1 MQHKCSSNVRQK
13 FMTTF
18 LFTLKNTTK
27 KNGEKSI
34 VILFI
39 KDRKNT
45 TLSIQKSC
53 MEEQWSYETE
63 RVKKNHPDYKKLNA
77 FIEKYKIII
86 QKIIDDLEDENI
98 PYTLPDLINRIKSY
112 KGKGKTK
119 TFTEFITENTEIL
132 KSTDKIGSAKIEKQT
147 LQSLQTF
154 FGKKDIGFNELTF
167 QTLKK
172 YENYCVI
179 KGNKPATIGMR
190 LRTIR
195 YIFNMAIK
203 SKIIKESQYPF
214 KEYKISGVKSTS
226 KKEYLSQDE
235 ITALLNYES
244 EDHYEKF
251 AKNIFLFSYYSRG
264 INFIDLLKLEKTAIY
279 NDSINYIRT
288 KTGVPVSFKL
298 TDTSKQIIEDYKS
311 DADSKF
317 IFNILKDNNNEVG
330 YVKNK
335 TAKYLQV
342 YVNPYLKNIMKNLGI
357 KKNITYYC
365 ARHSFATALKF
376 NNISI
381 DIIREALGHKD
392 INSTMSYLNSL
403 PDAKLDKII
412 EDVLV

>member
-1 MQHKCSSNVRQK
+1 
-13 FMTTF
+13 MTTF

-119 TFTEFITENTEIL
+119 TFTEFIIENTEIL

-172 YENYCVI
+172 YD
-179 KGNKPATIGMR
+179 
-190 LRTIR
+190 
-195 YIFNMAIK
+195 F
-203 SKIIKESQYPF
+203 
-214 KEYKISGVKSTS
+214 
-226 KKEYLSQDE
+226 LSFQ
-235 ITALLNYES
+235 L
-244 EDHYEKF
+244 
-251 AKNIFLFSYYSRG
+251 
-264 INFIDLLKLEKTAIY
+264 
-279 NDSINYIRT
+279 
-288 KTGVPVSFKL
+288 
-298 TDTSKQIIEDYKS
+298 
-311 DADSKF
+311 
-317 IFNILKDNNNEVG
+317 
-330 YVKNK
+330 
-335 TAKYLQV
+335 
-342 YVNPYLKNIMKNLGI
+342 
-357 KKNITYYC
+357 
-365 ARHSFATALKF
+365 
-376 NNISI
+376 
-381 DIIREALGHKD
+381 
-392 INSTMSYLNSL
+392 
-403 PDAKLDKII
+403 
-412 EDVLV
+412 

>member
-1 MQHKCSSNVRQK
+1 
-13 FMTTF
+13 MTTF
-18 LFTLKNTTK
+18 QFTLKNTTK

-34 VILFI
+34 IILFI

-45 TLSIQKSC
+45 SLSIQKSC
-53 MEEQWSYETE
+53 KEDQWSFETE
-63 RVKKNHPDYKKLNA
+63 RVKKNHPDYQKLNA

-98 PYTLPDLINRIKSY
+98 AYTLPDLINRIKTF
-112 KGKGKTK
+112 KGKGKTR
-119 TFTEFITENTEIL
+119 TFTSFITENTENL
-132 KSTDKIGSAKIEKQT
+132 KTTGKLGSAKIEKQT

-154 FGKKDIGFNELTF
+154 LAKKDIGFNELSY

-172 YENYCVI
+172 YETYCI
-179 KGNKPATIGMR
+179 SKGNKPATIGMR

-203 SKIIKESQYPF
+203 SNVIKESQYPF

-226 KKEYLSQDE
+226 KKEYLTQDE
-235 ITALLNYES
+235 ISSLLQYKPENQ
-244 EDHYEKF
+244 YEKF
-251 AKNIFLFSYYSRG
+251 AKDMFLFSYYSRG

-279 NDSINYIRT
+279 NGTINYIRT
-288 KTGVPVSFKL
+288 KTGVSVNFKL
-298 TDTSKQIIEDYKS
+298 TNTSKQIINDYSS
-311 DADSKF
+311 DTESKF
-317 IFNILKDNNNEVG
+317 IFGILKDNNTDVV
-330 YVKNK
+330 YIKNK

-342 YVNPYLKNIMKNLGI
+342 YINPYLKKIMKNLGI

-381 DIIREALGHKD
+381 EIIREALGHKD

-412 EDVLV
+412 EDVVK